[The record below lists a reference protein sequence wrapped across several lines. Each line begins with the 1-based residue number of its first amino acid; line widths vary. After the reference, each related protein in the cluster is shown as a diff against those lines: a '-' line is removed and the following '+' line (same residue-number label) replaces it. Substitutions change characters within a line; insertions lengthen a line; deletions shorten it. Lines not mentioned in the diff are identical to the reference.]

1 MGYVAADLVPI
12 DRRLPSFFQPSNY
25 YNKYPERQPPVRASS
40 RPRRPMP
47 PGGRGQGSG
56 DGRGEE
62 SQIRRAGRWSRDA
75 AQIHA
80 QDGFPEEAGSF
91 FLPKA
96 EMESP
101 PQSWRIYP
109 EVDQVTD
116 LWNKWSFGRGSGP
129 SIQQLDSAWGAKYLG
144 RGIRGI
150 VLPPSPPNHQ
160 GHPARF

>member
-25 YNKYPERQPPVRASS
+25 YNKYPERQPPARASS

-101 PQSWRIYP
+101 PPELADLPGSWTRSRISG
-109 EVDQVTD
+109 T
-116 LWNKWSFGRGSGP
+116 NGP
-129 SIQQLDSAWGAKYLG
+129 SAVDRA
-144 RGIRGI
+144 
-150 VLPPSPPNHQ
+150 P
-160 GHPARF
+160 RFSS